1 MFLLHETIV
10 IGKNLR
16 LLWAK
21 LLEEVVHRTIV
32 TGGSPLRYG
41 RVEQHVK
48 MMIANSS
55 YVAEL
60 EADLLL
66 QSYNDLHSHD

>member
-21 LLEEVVHRTIV
+21 LLVEVVHRTIV
-32 TGGSPLRYG
+32 TGGSPL